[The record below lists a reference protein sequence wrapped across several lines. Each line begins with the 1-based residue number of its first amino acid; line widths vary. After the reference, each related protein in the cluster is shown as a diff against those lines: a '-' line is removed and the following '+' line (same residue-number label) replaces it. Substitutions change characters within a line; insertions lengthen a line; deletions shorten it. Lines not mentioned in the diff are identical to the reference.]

1 VVRNGMP
8 ALTPQTITSPAA
20 LQRELA
26 LVRTRG
32 YALDNGEQEVGVQC
46 IAVPVPDAPALTAIS
61 ISGPEARLT
70 PPVIERAVPHLQ
82 EVARRLSG
90 ELSYRDATA

>member
-1 VVRNGMP
+1 MVRNGMP

-26 LVRTRG
+26 QIRARG
-32 YALDNGEQEVGVQC
+32 YALDNGEQEIGVQC
-46 IAVPVPDAPALTAIS
+46 IAVPVPGAPALTAIS

-70 PPVIERAVPHLQ
+70 PPVIERAVPLLQ
-82 EVARRLSG
+82 EAARHLSA